1 MTSAILPHA
10 AAGPRLQP
18 SRRALAQLPRHVAL
32 VIDEAGRDVAR
43 RPIRFLVSAVLVASF
58 VFTALPA
65 IDLAVSSWF
74 AAADGS
80 FPLSHDHLLLGL
92 RDANRLVPQILLPL
106 LAGLLAAEA
115 CRPGAMRGLRPHQAL
130 HVLLVYALGSGAIVQ
145 GLKALVGRAR
155 PRDILA
161 FGGDS
166 LFTAPWQ
173 IAGQCARNCSFPSG
187 EAGSGMALL
196 ALAMLLPPA
205 RRRLGVALLT
215 GPAIAVSVNRIAFGA
230 HFLSDVVMSWLLV
243 ALVLVA
249 AHRLSARYGAA
260 FDRAFADSA
269 GALRARLSQRGI
281 RA

>member
-1 MTSAILPHA
+1 MTSAILPQ

-18 SRRALAQLPRHVAL
+18 SRRALAQIRIRAVRAPA
-32 VIDEAGRDVAR
+32 EAGRDMAR
-43 RPIRFLVSAVLVASF
+43 RPVRFLVSAILVASF

-65 IDLAVSSWF
+65 IDLSVSSWF
-74 AAADGS
+74 AGADGG
-80 FPLSHDHLLLGL
+80 FPLSQDRALLGL

-130 HVLLVYALGSGAIVQ
+130 YVLLVYALGSGAIVQ

-155 PRDILA
+155 PKDVLA

-173 IAGQCARNCSFPSG
+173 IAGECMRNCSFPSG

-205 RRRLGVALLT
+205 RRRAGVALLAV
-215 GPAIAVSVNRIAFGA
+215 PAIAVSLNRVAFGS

-243 ALVLVA
+243 GLVLASLHRVA
-249 AHRLSARYGAA
+249 EHHGAA
-260 FDRAFADSA
+260 FDQAFAD
-269 GALRARLSQRGI
+269 GARVLRAWLSRRRI